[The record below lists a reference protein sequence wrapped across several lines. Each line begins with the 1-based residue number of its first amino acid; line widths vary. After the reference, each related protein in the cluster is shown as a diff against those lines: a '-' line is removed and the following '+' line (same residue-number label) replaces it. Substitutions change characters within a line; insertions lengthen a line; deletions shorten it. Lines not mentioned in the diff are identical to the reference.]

1 MAVEFKDYYK
11 ILGVSKTASEDE
23 VRKAFRKLAR
33 QYHPDV
39 AGNKAGA
46 EDKFKEINEAYEVL
60 SDAEKRR
67 KYDALGP
74 NWKQGGGFQP
84 PPGWGAGGPRRGGG
98 GAQRPDF
105 EFEGTGFS
113 DFFEQIFGNVRGAGT
128 GAGGRGRRPGPGPF
142 KQTTEEYSE
151 PGDDVEADIMV
162 TLEEATKGSVRS
174 ISLRKQIVCKTCLG
188 AGNVNGKTCQTCGGD
203 GVVEHT
209 DTHKV
214 KIPAGIREGQS
225 LRIPG
230 QGDAGVGGGKAGD
243 LYLRVRYARHP
254 DFRVEGSD
262 LYYDL
267 SVAPWEAVLGASLPV
282 PTLEGN
288 VNIKIPAGT
297 NNGAKLRVRGR
308 GLKST
313 KDAAGDLMVAIKV
326 QIPTNVTASERAL
339 WEALGR
345 ESKFQPRDERG

>member
-23 VRKAFRKLAR
+23 IRKSFRKLAR

-60 SDAEKRR
+60 SDPEKRR
-67 KYDALGP
+67 KYDTLGP

-84 PPGWGAGGPRRGGG
+84 PPGWGGPGG
-98 GAQRPDF
+98 GARGGAGPRPDF

-113 DFFEQIFGNVRGAGT
+113 DFFEQIFGNVRGPGAG
-128 GAGGRGRRPGPGPF
+128 GGRGRRGARPF
-142 KQTTEEYSE
+142 QQSTEEYSE

-162 TLEEATKGSVRS
+162 TLEEATKGAVRS
-174 ISLRKQIVCKTCLG
+174 ISLRKQVVCKTCRG
-188 AGNVNGKTCQTCGGD
+188 GGNVNGKTCPTCHGA

-214 KIPAGIREGQS
+214 KIPVGIREGQS

-230 QGDAGVGGGKAGD
+230 QGDPGVGGGKSGD
-243 LYLRVRYARHP
+243 LYLRVRFARHP

-267 SVAPWEAVLGASLPV
+267 SVSPWEAVLGASLPV

-288 VNIKIPAGT
+288 VNIKIPPGT

-313 KDAAGDLMVAIKV
+313 RDAAGDLMVVVKV
-326 QIPTNVTASERAL
+326 QVPASVTAAERAL
-339 WEALGR
+339 WEALAR
-345 ESKFQPRDERG
+345 ESKFQPRD